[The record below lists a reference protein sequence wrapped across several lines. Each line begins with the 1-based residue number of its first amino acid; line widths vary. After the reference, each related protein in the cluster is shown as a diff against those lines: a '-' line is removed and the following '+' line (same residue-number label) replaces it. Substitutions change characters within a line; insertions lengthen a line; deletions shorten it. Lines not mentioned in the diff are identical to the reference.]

1 MGLTDSL
8 FLKACRTLSGY
19 VFSVPLIAGCPGLV
33 PGWRAFPAINRVPLP
48 TPRPVLSRPSPVAT
62 GLGRER
68 DGRGARWQLRI
79 VAVYRAPSR
88 HKTGAASET
97 LNRYEP
103 GRIRKMS
110 VVEPAVIRECTR
122 KAAAFRKI
130 AKRIPADSYATR
142 FASMV

>member
-19 VFSVPLIAGCPGLV
+19 VFSAPLIAGCPGLV

-48 TPRPVLSRPSPVAT
+48 TPARPFSPHSRGA
-62 GLGRER
+62 GNGARR

-79 VAVYRAPSR
+79 VAVYRGPPR

-103 GRIRKMS
+103 GRVRKMS
-110 VVEPAVIRECTR
+110 VVESAVIRESTR
-122 KAAAFRKI
+122 KAAAFRKV
-130 AKRIPADSYATR
+130 AKQSPTDS
-142 FASMV
+142 